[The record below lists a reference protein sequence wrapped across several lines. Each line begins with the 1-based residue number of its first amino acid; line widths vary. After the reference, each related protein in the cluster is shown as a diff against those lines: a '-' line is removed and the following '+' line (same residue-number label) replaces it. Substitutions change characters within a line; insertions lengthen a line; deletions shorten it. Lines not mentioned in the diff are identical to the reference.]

1 MFRKQQE
8 AQLDA
13 GKMEYFSPDEMERMK
28 KVKLK
33 VRQKFQKFFRLMSL
47 KQSTRLFL
55 KWKSYV
61 QFQQN
66 QEEEFQRARAFTQK
80 KKNFLQKLKDEKAK
94 QKAMV
99 ILGEFQSMNTK
110 NIKGVE
116 DSIDEKDMNV
126 DIKLKPGDNL
136 AWLTDYKPA

>member
-126 DIKLKPGDNL
+126 DIKLTPH
-136 AWLTDYKPA
+136 